1 MEHGGKYKMDKHI
14 ICEGTVIHKTPKMP
28 KIEDYYDVNETEEE
42 RAERIFLYSEV
53 EEDNE

>member
-1 MEHGGKYKMDKHI
+1 MEHGGKCKMDKHI
-14 ICEGTVIHKTPKMP
+14 MREGTMIYKTPKTP

-53 EEDNE
+53 EENE